1 MVMEWKRWIGKQ
13 IARYEHAARRA
24 QLPIWIVIA
33 INTTLEVVFD
43 TVPFTILVFIY
54 AAGMFAAIML
64 GYVSHKVR
72 VGAEVTVAQ
81 FDIEHRELWNNQS
94 WANAARLAH
103 CINMEAAQLAELR
116 DKYEKKLQIWEAKA

>member
-1 MVMEWKRWIGKQ
+1 MMRRWLGRQ

-33 INTTLEVVFD
+33 INTTLEVIFD
-43 TVPFTILVFIY
+43 TVPVFVVAAIY
-54 AAGMFAAIML
+54 AAGMLGAIML

-81 FDIEHRELWNNQS
+81 FDIEHRELWDNQNWVS
-94 WANAARLAH
+94 AGRIAH
-103 CINMEAAQLAELR
+103 CISLEPAQLAAHRE
-116 DKYEKKLQIWEAKA
+116 KYEKRLNIWEEEKK